1 MNKNYSS
8 IGITLRIWLL
18 TCTILTIGFTLYLIC
33 FESISFIIVSVV
45 FFIVAMAGS
54 FPVAII
60 LRFSILMINRKPLKW
75 QEKFWRLL
83 FIQFL
88 ITLFYGSIGALLNFP
103 FGMIFN
109 GGGHF
114 AYQTILISAL
124 LFACSAGSS
133 FILLKIITSYFSYN
147 QTSSFSYNQLFTS
160 LFQHTS
166 KNNTNMETFNQEQ
179 HSSENPSRFYS
190 APQSQSNKLL
200 IKGIVT
206 GVLILMMLIPTFFIN
221 SIITEREQRQKEVV
235 KEVSS
240 KWATSQTISGPYLVV
255 PYNDTSL
262 TSDGKIILTKRQIIL
277 LANELDVNGKIIPE
291 ERPRSIYKVLLYK
304 SNIKLSGI
312 FKPSWPVNINAADFD
327 LAKAKLCFGISDFKG
342 IEEEIRVNFNKQIL
356 AFTPGLPIND
366 LGEVGLSVPVSLT
379 SEMLHAGVPFDMQV
393 KLKGSEQLHFMP
405 LAANSRFNINS
416 SWPNPSF
423 DGNSL
428 PNERNVK
435 DSGFSAKWNFNQANL
450 PFGTVVKQGDIKAT
464 NLDFGVSLV
473 QPADQYNKTMRSV
486 KYAILFIGLTFALF
500 FIIEIMQRKPFHPVQ
515 YVLVGLA
522 LVIFYTL
529 LLAIS
534 EYILFDQAYLIAAV
548 ATVTLISLYAKSH
561 FTSWKMAL
569 VFFSTLSLLYGF
581 IFVLIRLEDTALL
594 VGSIGLFIVLAL
606 VMYASRKIN
615 WYGEKVVNV

>member
-1 MNKNYSS
+1 M
-8 IGITLRIWLL
+8 
-18 TCTILTIGFTLYLIC
+18 
-33 FESISFIIVSVV
+33 SVV
-45 FFIVAMAGS
+45 FFIASLAGS
-54 FPVAII
+54 FPAAII
-60 LRFSILMINRKPLKW
+60 IRFSILIINRKQLRW
-75 QEKFWRLL
+75 QDKYWKLL
-83 FIQFL
+83 FIQF
-88 ITLFYGSIGALLNFP
+88 ITTLFYGSIGALLNFSY
-103 FGMIFN
+103 GIIFS

-114 AYQTILISAL
+114 AYYAFLISAV
-124 LFACSAGSS
+124 LFACSAGST
-133 FILLKIITSYFSYN
+133 FILLKIITSYFSYS
-147 QTSSFSYNQLFTS
+147 QTTGFSYTYLFTS
-160 LFQHTS
+160 LFKHKS
-166 KNNTNMETFNQEQ
+166 KNDTNMETFNQEQ
-179 HSSENPSRFYS
+179 HSSENQSQFYS
-190 APQSQSNKLL
+190 TPQSQSNKLL

-206 GVLILMMLIPTFFIN
+206 AVLILMMLIPTFFIN

-240 KWATSQTISGPYLVV
+240 KWATAQTISGPYLVV

-262 TSDGKIILTKRQIIL
+262 NSDGKVILTKRQIIL
-277 LANELDVNGKIIPE
+277 LANELDVNGRIIPE

-304 SNIKLSGI
+304 SDIKLSGV
-312 FKPSWPVNINAADFD
+312 FKPNWPVNINAADFD
-327 LAKAKLCFGISDFKG
+327 LANAKLCFGISDFKG

-366 LGEVGLSVPVSLT
+366 LGEVGLSVAVSLT
-379 SEMLHAGVPFDMQV
+379 SEMLQAGVPFDMQV

-428 PNERNVK
+428 PNERNVN

-450 PFGTVVKQGDIKAT
+450 PFGTVVRQGDIKAI
-464 NLDFGVSLV
+464 NMDFGVSMV

-534 EYILFDQAYLIAAV
+534 EYILFDHAYLIAAT
-548 ATVTLISLYAKSH
+548 ATVILISLYAKSH
-561 FTSWKMAL
+561 FASWKTAI

-615 WYGEKVVNV
+615 WYGEKLVNV